1 MTKRQKQIEALREEI
16 SRRERGLIRL
26 RREMVEA
33 TDAHDQQAQRLQD
46 SLEQLRALTN
56 EPTVVEQLMMRTK

>member
-16 SRRERGLIRL
+16 HRRERGLIRL

-33 TDAHDQQAQRLQD
+33 IDAHDNQAQRLHD
-46 SLEQLRALTN
+46 SLEQLRALTG